1 MEGIQMSDT
10 IQRLADFVIDT
21 EYNDLPNTVIH
32 ATKYLLLDSI
42 GCALSSMTTDRG
54 KMSIAMGRK
63 MGGPPESS
71 IIGVG
76 DKVSSVTASYVNG
89 ELINSSDYDTLMPGG
104 HVPPYVIPP
113 ALAVAET
120 KDVSGRDMLMATALG
135 FEVAARIPSGIVME
149 RFTGEGKDASF
160 SWGTRAGQ
168 AYSNFGAAAGAAR
181 LLGLDNKRMAHALGI
196 SGHLC
201 QVLTHVRYTFSDNRP
216 HTKYGVPGWQNT
228 GGMMAALLA
237 EMGYMGDTTV
247 FDGDYGFFTFCG
259 YEGEINLEAITR
271 DIGNTWLFPRII
283 YKPYPCCRMLHGG
296 IDCLYRIINEN
307 NIRPEEIE
315 SIEVLGHP
323 TIEQPCFLHGEV
335 ENVVD
340 AQFNAA
346 YVFSVV
352 AHGVRIGPEWQD
364 RATMNDPR
372 IRKFMKKIKFKG
384 HPDFVSMVQKDMT
397 VQIYTVDVVARGTT
411 FHEETLHPSGVVG
424 TEGAMSDTD
433 LENKFRHNASRIL
446 TRRKIDAAVK
456 SILNMD
462 QLEHISELV
471 QEIVL

>member
-1 MEGIQMSDT
+1 MSDT
-10 IQRLADFVIDT
+10 VQKLADFVIKTGYD
-21 EYNDLPNTVIH
+21 DLPDAVVH
-32 ATKYLLLDSI
+32 AAKYLLLDSI
-42 GCALSSMTTDRG
+42 GCALSSITTDRG
-54 KMSIAMGRK
+54 KMSIAMARK

-76 DKVSSVTASYVNG
+76 DKVSNVTASYVNG
-89 ELINSSDYDTLMPGG
+89 ELINSTDYDTLMPGG
-104 HVPPYVIPP
+104 HVPPYVVPP
-113 ALAVAET
+113 TLAVAET
-120 KDVSGRDMLMATALG
+120 KNVSGRDMLLAMALG
-135 FEVAARIPSGIVME
+135 FEVAARIPSGIVKE
-149 RFTGEGKDASF
+149 RFTGKGKDASF

-181 LLGLDNKRMAHALGI
+181 LLGLDHERMAHALGI

-201 QVLTHVRYTFSDNRP
+201 QVLTHVRYSFSDNRP
-216 HTKYGVPGWQNT
+216 LTKYGVPGWQNT

-259 YEGEINLEAITR
+259 YEGDINLEAITE
-271 DIGNTWLFPRII
+271 DIGKEWMFPIII

-296 IDCLYRIINEN
+296 IDCLYKIINEH
-307 NIRPEEIE
+307 NIKPEEIE

-323 TIEQPCFLHGEV
+323 TIELPCFIHKEV

-352 AHGVRIGPEWQD
+352 ANGIKIGPEWQD
-364 RATMNDPR
+364 RATMRDPK
-372 IRKFMKKIKFKG
+372 IMEFMNKVKFQG
-384 HPDFVSMVQKDMT
+384 HPDFVSLIQRDGT

-424 TEGAMSDTD
+424 TEGAMSDTG

-446 TRRKIDAAVK
+446 TQRKIDAAVK
-456 SILNMD
+456 AILNME
-462 QLEHISELV
+462 QLENIRELI
-471 QEIVL
+471 QEIIL